1 MAENQDLQEPEKV
14 DAKKKK
20 AGEKTGFSLPV
31 VIFIILGV
39 VVVQAV
45 IFILI
50 YKFVLT
56 EPSTEGADTATT
68 EQTSETGDIMGEMGE
83 MPDMSDINV
92 QEQEFLVGEEDRD
105 FYETER
111 ITTNPL
117 NSTKYVVMKLSL
129 EYRVHPSLIEAL
141 PASDVSNEKIKTDG
155 AYMTKIIAKTKS
167 IVIQEV
173 GSMSESEIQG
183 NREKLVDNITTKLKE
198 LYWKKKIFLREVN
211 ITEFIM
217 Q

>member
-1 MAENQDLQEPEKV
+1 MADNKDLQEPEIT

-20 AGEKTGFSLPV
+20 AGDKQGFSLPV

-50 YKFVLT
+50 YKFVLV
-56 EPSTEGADTATT
+56 EPTIDGKDEAKT
-68 EQTSETGDIMGEMGE
+68 EQTDPDDPMGE
-83 MPDMSDINV
+83 MPDMKDINV
-92 QEQEFLVGEEDRD
+92 QEQEFLAADDERD

-117 NSTKYVVMKLSL
+117 NSTKYIVMKLSL
-129 EYRVHPSLIEAL
+129 EYRVHPKLLETL
-141 PASDVSNEKIKTDG
+141 PSSDVNNKKLKTDG
-155 AYMTKIIAKTKS
+155 SYMTKVIAKTKS
-167 IVIQEV
+167 IVIEEV

-183 NREKLVDNITTKLKE
+183 NRAKLIENITTKLKE